1 MKGVFGLLTPMA
13 IVSMR
18 WSFIPRT
25 TASWRLRS
33 RTACQVLAPRLY
45 RQAPL
50 NSTWEG
56 SGNVQCLDVLRALS
70 RDPVARD
77 ALFAELHAARG
88 GHTAFDTSLQQLAQ
102 ALNDSDQLE
111 LRSRWIVERL
121 PLILQASLLLRS
133 APRPIAD
140 AFCESRLAGAHGLA
154 FGTLPGVQ
162 HSRESSS
169 AH

>member
-13 IVSMR
+13 IASMR

-50 NSTWEG
+50 NSIWEG

-77 ALFAELHAARG
+77 ALFAELHAARSG
-88 GHTAFDTSLQQLAQ
+88 YTA
-102 ALNDSDQLE
+102 
-111 LRSRWIVERL
+111 
-121 PLILQASLLLRS
+121 
-133 APRPIAD
+133 
-140 AFCESRLAGAHGLA
+140 
-154 FGTLPGVQ
+154 
-162 HSRESSS
+162 
-169 AH
+169 